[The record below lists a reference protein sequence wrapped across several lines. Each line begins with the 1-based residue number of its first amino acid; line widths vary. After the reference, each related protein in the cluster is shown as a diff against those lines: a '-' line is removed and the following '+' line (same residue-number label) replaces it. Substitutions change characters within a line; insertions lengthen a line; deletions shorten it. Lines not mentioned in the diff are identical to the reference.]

1 MHCTCVEGPGLG
13 ASADNGTADEGPPS
27 GGPGGPPSGGP
38 GGPPGGG
45 SGGPPGGGSGELGS
59 RSGALLL
66 LS

>member
-13 ASADNGTADEGPPS
+13 ASADNGTADEGPG

-59 RSGALLL
+59 ESGALLL